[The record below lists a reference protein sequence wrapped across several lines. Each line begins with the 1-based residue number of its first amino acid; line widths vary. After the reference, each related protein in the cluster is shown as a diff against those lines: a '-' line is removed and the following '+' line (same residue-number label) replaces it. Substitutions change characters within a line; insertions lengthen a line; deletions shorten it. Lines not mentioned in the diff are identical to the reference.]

1 MQKVHKV
8 AYPDQE
14 IVCYIRPCNKHLFS
28 VWIKQMRYDCL
39 SVSSSVCAKLS

>member
-14 IVCYIRPCNKHLFS
+14 IACYIRPHNKDFFS
-28 VWIKQMRYDCL
+28 VWIKQMRYNVFISEL
-39 SVSSSVCAKLS
+39 